1 MFKKLVCAA
10 CCLALTPW
18 GMKGQF
24 TEDFSLP
31 SLSAWSGDTTK
42 FRVQAGRLQ
51 LFDPAP
57 GSANEAFLSLSAP
70 TSREASTRWE
80 FLAVQEFSAST
91 SNYARIYL
99 AADNPSL
106 LLAQN
111 GYYVQIG
118 GITGAD
124 DALELYRLDNGVPTL
139 LIRGTAGAVGGA
151 RAEVRARL
159 NRDTAG
165 AWTLFADYSGGR
177 DFKPEGQASDPS
189 HYQGPFFGP
198 ACKYSSTRGQSFFFD
213 DFLADPLYQDNTPP
227 ALIETVFQ
235 SPTSLRLRFNEPLSQ
250 ASASDPLHYLLD
262 PGGIRPVSAGWSP
275 DDPALVLLSFSAPLE
290 NFKTYTLRINQLR
303 DQAGNEAVP
312 IDYPFTFLF
321 AEAPV
326 AGDLVFTELMADPT
340 PGQGALPET
349 EYLELHNRS
358 AKALRTEG
366 LQLRIGSSTAT
377 LPGLT
382 LLPGAWVLVCAAADT
397 ADFTGA
403 ATKMALPS
411 LPSLPNSGASIRLT
425 SKTGEI
431 LDALTYASSW
441 YRNPDK
447 DDGGFSLERIDPLQA
462 SDCPQNWQV
471 SLAPQGGTPGAP
483 NSIPAEQA
491 DRQGPSLAL
500 ALGESPL
507 ELRLAFNEKLQGI
520 SAASLTH
527 YSISPALPISQALEE
542 ADGYS
547 LVLVLGQ
554 ELQPAQRYTVTAKAG
569 LPDCLGNV
577 SKSDQSLETGLP
589 EPPAAGDLVVNE
601 ILFDPQTGGKD
612 FVELYNRSNK
622 LLNLQGLTLRNELKT
637 GGTAETRIGAPYL
650 LFPGRWVAYTP
661 DTADLRQRYPLPD
674 SAQIAQND
682 LPSLDAEEGNASVY
696 DGETLLAAADY
707 LDDYHH
713 ALLKSRKGVSLERVN
728 PEASAQVAANW
739 HSASSASG
747 YATPGYRNSQYY
759 PFDLAPGSDG
769 FFTVAETAFS
779 PDGDG
784 YQDFLLLTYQTDQAD
799 YLVNIRIFD
808 AQGREIK
815 TLVQKELLANEG
827 VYQWDGSTS
836 EGAKAP
842 IGIYI
847 IWIEYYR
854 PDGQKRQQKLVCVL
868 AAKL

>member
-1 MFKKLVCAA
+1 MFKKLVFAA

-18 GMKGQF
+18 DMKGQL
-24 TEDFSLP
+24 TEDFTLP
-31 SLSAWSGDTTK
+31 SLSAWSGDTAK

-57 GSANEAFLSLSAP
+57 GPSNDAYLSLSAP

-111 GYYVQIG
+111 GYYLQIG
-118 GITGAD
+118 GIAGAE
-124 DALELYRLDNGVPTL
+124 DALELYRLDKGVPTL

-159 NRDTAG
+159 ARDTSG
-165 AWTLFADYSGGR
+165 AWTMFADYTGGR
-177 DFKPEGQASDPS
+177 DFRPEGQADDPS
-189 HYQGPFFGP
+189 RHRGPFFGP

-213 DFLADPLYQDNTPP
+213 DFLIDPLYQDKTPP
-227 ALIETVFQ
+227 ELNEAAFQ
-235 SPTSLRLRFNEPLSQ
+235 SPASLLLRFNEPLGQ

-262 PGGIRPVSAGWSP
+262 PGGIRPVSAVWSA
-275 DDPALVLLSFSAPLE
+275 DDPALVLLSFPSPLE

-303 DQAGNEAVP
+303 DQTGNEAAT
-312 IDYPFTFLF
+312 INYPFTFLF
-321 AEAPV
+321 AEAPGT
-326 AGDLVFTELMADPT
+326 GDLVFAEIMADPT

-349 EYLELHNRS
+349 EYLELYNRS

-366 LQLRIGSSTAT
+366 LQLRVGSSAAT
-377 LPGLT
+377 FPAQT
-382 LLPGAWVLVCAAADT
+382 ILPGAWVLVCAAADT
-397 ADFTGA
+397 ADFPGVA
-403 ATKMALPS
+403 SKMALPS
-411 LPSLPNSGASIRLT
+411 LPGLSNSGALIRLT
-425 SKTGEI
+425 AKTGETI
-431 LDALTYASSW
+431 DALTYASSW
-441 YRNPDK
+441 YRDPEK
-447 DDGGFSLERIDPLQA
+447 DDGGFSLERIDPLLA

-471 SLAPQGGTPGAP
+471 SLAAKGGTPGAP
-483 NSIPAEQA
+483 NSIPMEQA
-491 DRQGPSLAL
+491 DRQGPSLKL
-500 ALGESPL
+500 AIGESPL
-507 ELRLAFNEKLQGI
+507 ELRLAFNEKLQET
-520 SAASLTH
+520 SAASLAH
-527 YSISPALPISQALEE
+527 YSIRPALPISQALVENE
-542 ADGYS
+542 GYS
-547 LVLVLGQ
+547 VVLVLGQ
-554 ELQPAQRYTVTAKAG
+554 DLQPAQRYTVTVKGG
-569 LPDCLGNV
+569 LADCLGNV
-577 SKSDQSLETGLP
+577 SKADQSLETGLP
-589 EPPAAGDLVVNE
+589 APPAAGDLVVNE

-612 FVELYNRSNK
+612 FVELYNPSNK
-622 LLNLQGLTLRNELKT
+622 LINLQGLTLRNEFKT
-637 GGTAETRIGAPYL
+637 GGTAETQIGAPYL

-661 DTADLRQRYPLPD
+661 DTADLRSRYPLPD

-682 LPSLDAEEGNASVY
+682 LPSLDAEEGNISLY
-696 DGETLLAAADY
+696 DGAILLAAADY

-713 ALLKSRKGVSLERVN
+713 ALLRSRKGVSLERIN
-728 PEASAQVAANW
+728 PEASPQIAANW

-747 YATPGYRNSQYY
+747 YATPGYRNSQFF

-769 FFTVAETAFS
+769 FFALPESTFS

-784 YQDFLLLTYQTDQAD
+784 YQDFLLLTYQASQPD

-847 IWIEYYR
+847 VWIEYFR
-854 PDGQKRQQKLVCVL
+854 PDGQKGQQKLVCVL